1 MNEEAHYTVLIA
13 EDEVPARELL
23 VDLLL
28 TRPELKLSGIARNGE
43 EALRKLSEGEYDL
56 ALMDIHLPAMSGID
70 VISRLKSIPGVIFT
84 TAYEQ
89 YAVSAFDFGAVD
101 YLLKPFTA
109 DRFNQSIEKF
119 LNLRKTGERPLA
131 AGPETGLAL
140 KYGGKHHIK
149 PYQEIIYVT
158 SHGKNSVIHTAA
170 EDIES
175 PMILKDVEQRVPA
188 DQFIRIHK
196 QHIVNIRYISSLE
209 SYIGGQ
215 YIAYLCDND
224 ESSLPVGRK
233 YAGYLKSRLRLD

>member
-1 MNEEAHYTVLIA
+1 MNAETQYTVFIA

-28 TRPELKLSGIARNGE
+28 MRPELKLAGIARNGE
-43 EALRKLSEGEYDL
+43 EALRKLSDREYDL
-56 ALMDIHLPAMSGID
+56 VLMDIHLPVMSGIE
-70 VISRLKSIPGVIFT
+70 VMSRLKKIPGVIFT
-84 TAYEQ
+84 TAYDQ
-89 YAVSAFDFGAVD
+89 YAVNAFDFGAVD

-109 DRFNQSIEKF
+109 DRFNLSIDKF
-119 LNLRKTGERPLA
+119 VNLRRAEERPYA

-149 PYQEIIYVT
+149 PYQEIIYVS
-158 SHGKNSVIHTAA
+158 SHGKNSVIHTVA

-175 PMILKDVEQRVPA
+175 PMILKDVEKRVPA

-215 YIAYLCDND
+215 YIAYLRDND

-233 YAGYLKSRLRLD
+233 YAGFLKSRLRVD